1 MKGFSVSASCSPRLR
16 ATVVLGAIL
25 LATSLSGC
33 SSDPAE
39 KIDAL
44 PYIGVGLK
52 SDYKERIAAAEDRTT
67 VDAIVEEATRISAVV
82 GTPMSPFDLLGE
94 MSDSEFMLNEDG
106 TVTATNDRF
115 HALMSNATHW
125 RLGDRT
131 MDLCTDE
138 SCEYYSSWDVTY
150 VIESGLPD
158 RYRFTINTNG
168 VEPDDAEN
176 YRDLLVKK

>member
-1 MKGFSVSASCSPRLR
+1 MLSSRSARLR
-16 ATVVLGAIL
+16 ATAVLGAIL
-25 LATSLSGC
+25 LTAGLAGC
-33 SSDPAE
+33 SSDGSAGPAE
-39 KIDAL
+39 AIDAL
-44 PYIGVGLK
+44 PYIGDGLK
-52 SDYKERIAAAEDRTT
+52 SDYKERIAAAEDEAAA
-67 VDAIVEEATRISAVV
+67 DAIVEEATRISAVV

-106 TVTATNDRF
+106 TVTATNDQF
-115 HALMSNATHW
+115 HALMSYATHW

-138 SCEYYSSWDVTY
+138 SCEYYSSWDIAY
-150 VIESGLPD
+150 VVEPGMPD

-176 YRDLLVKK
+176 YRDLLVKD